1 MAVAAEVAI
10 DGRDCSMKVSAVG
23 MAAEVAKVE
32 KVQVPLCSL
41 NRFFVPAKKAGL
53 SFEKK

>member
-1 MAVAAEVAI
+1 MEVAI

>member
-32 KVQVPLCSL
+32 EVEVVQVPL
-41 NRFFVPAKKAGL
+41 
-53 SFEKK
+53 